1 MPSVSFSEELTS
13 VGWCFA
19 SIFVFEIGVNS
30 HALAKP
36 GVEAFSPGC
45 DLLRSVVFKS
55 QAGVGEVGSKHIG
68 RRLLVGLGQAKRR
81 LVLTKNGICFVGVP
95 RRMAD
100 LESESEGGW
109 AKSKKILQQRTIEFE
124 VGRQLNEDWAQVVAV
139 V

>member
-68 RRLLVGLGQAKRR
+68 RGLLVGLGQAKRP
-81 LVLTKNGICFVGVP
+81 LLLPKKGIPFVGGP
-95 RRMAD
+95 RP
-100 LESESEGGW
+100 
-109 AKSKKILQQRTIEFE
+109 
-124 VGRQLNEDWAQVVAV
+124 VAEPV
-139 V
+139 